1 MTRAFRYTSRMLATL
16 LLCAAT
22 LASAQSSSPLENLPY
37 SGGVL
42 MGRAIRAGRIHLP
55 SPSYRPGPQNL
66 TCSPA
71 PCVFPNVNASQ
82 SSVLANETPVIINPK
97 NASQILTGAND
108 YACPAIQGF
117 YFSTDGG
124 TSWNRACLSLLSGAS
139 GDGDPGVGFDLNNV
153 AYATG
158 IDAMSAGNTV
168 IVYSKSTNQG
178 VTWSPVKQAVAN
190 LFSGGIA
197 DKPWLEIDTNPTSP
211 TKNALYISV
220 TQFATNNNST
230 ITVSH
235 STNGGSTWS
244 KAIAVDATQTYPSV
258 DQFSDMA
265 IGKDGTVY
273 VSWMR
278 CTANGTSG
286 DCGGTTATM
295 FFSKSTDGGN
305 TWSAPKAIT
314 TAKLASDPNFCCFY
328 GQLPGAAEER
338 VSNIP
343 VIAIDNSTGTH
354 AGNLYV
360 AYYTWTGT
368 QMKVFVAVS
377 NNGGTTWTK
386 KPVAPSTATHDQ
398 FFQWVNVNKS
408 GQVGVSWDDRRDD
421 PSNLNYES
429 FMAVSSNGGTSYGA
443 NVDLSA
449 APSDPLNDGFGG
461 FFIGDYTGNAWNSA
475 SALYV
480 TYTDTTTGIDQ
491 DFLVGERL
499 H

>member
-1 MTRAFRYTSRMLATL
+1 LTRALRSPAL
-16 LLCAAT
+16 LLTALLVLLAT
-22 LASAQSSSPLENLPY
+22 LASAQSTTPLERLPY

-55 SPSYRPGPQNL
+55 SPSERPGPQNL

-71 PCVFPNVNASQ
+71 PCVFPNVNASN
-82 SSVLANETPVIINPK
+82 SSVLANETPVVINPR
-97 NASQILTGAND
+97 NANQILTGAND

-117 YFSTDGG
+117 YLSPDGG
-124 TSWNRACLSLLSGAS
+124 TTWNRSCLSLLSGAS
-139 GDGDPGVGFDLNNV
+139 GDGDPGVAFDLNGV

-158 IDAMSAGNTV
+158 IDAKSTGNTV
-168 IVYSKSTNQG
+168 IVWSKSTNQG

-190 LFSGGIA
+190 FFSGGIA
-197 DKPWLEIDTNPTSP
+197 DKPWFEIDTNATSP
-211 TKNALYISV
+211 RKNAQYISV

-235 STNGGSTWS
+235 STNAGSTWS
-244 KAIAVDATQTYPSV
+244 SAVAVDATQVYPSV
-258 DQFSDMA
+258 DQFSDLA

-278 CTANGTSG
+278 CTANGPSG

-295 FFSKSTDGGN
+295 YFSKSTDGGS
-305 TWSAPKAIT
+305 TWTSPKAIT
-314 TAKLASDPNFCCFY
+314 TAKLAPDPGFCCFY
-328 GQLPGAAEER
+328 GSLPNTSER

-368 QMKVFVAVS
+368 QMKVLVAVS
-377 NNGGTTWTK
+377 SNGGTTWTK
-386 KPVAPSTATHDQ
+386 KAVAPSTATHDQ
-398 FFQWVNVNKS
+398 FFQWVNVS
-408 GQVGVSWDDRRDD
+408 RGGQVGVSWDDRRND
-421 PSNLNYES
+421 PSNINYES
-429 FMAVSSNGGTSYGA
+429 FMAVSNNGGGGYGT

-449 APSDPLNDGFGG
+449 APSNPFNDGFGG
-461 FFIGDYTGNAWNSA
+461 FFIGDYTGNAWNGTS
-475 SALYV
+475 SLYV

>member
-1 MTRAFRYTSRMLATL
+1 LTRAFRYTSRMLATL

-265 IGKDGTVY
+265 IGKD
-273 VSWMR
+273 
-278 CTANGTSG
+278 
-286 DCGGTTATM
+286 
-295 FFSKSTDGGN
+295 
-305 TWSAPKAIT
+305 
-314 TAKLASDPNFCCFY
+314 
-328 GQLPGAAEER
+328 
-338 VSNIP
+338 
-343 VIAIDNSTGTH
+343 
-354 AGNLYV
+354 
-360 AYYTWTGT
+360 
-368 QMKVFVAVS
+368 
-377 NNGGTTWTK
+377 
-386 KPVAPSTATHDQ
+386 
-398 FFQWVNVNKS
+398 
-408 GQVGVSWDDRRDD
+408 
-421 PSNLNYES
+421 
-429 FMAVSSNGGTSYGA
+429 
-443 NVDLSA
+443 
-449 APSDPLNDGFGG
+449 
-461 FFIGDYTGNAWNSA
+461 
-475 SALYV
+475 
-480 TYTDTTTGIDQ
+480 
-491 DFLVGERL
+491 
-499 H
+499 